1 MSVTSTLD
9 ASPSTPLPAPAEPQP
24 ADPSAPR
31 HFDFVDA
38 LRGLAI
44 VGVMMI
50 HSTFGIPNFHG
61 RLRTLAA
68 QGQFGVQLFFVVS
81 AFTLFWSLRSRR
93 TRERRPLLAFFTRRF
108 FRLAPLFWVGIA
120 FYLCVPVSNRSS
132 AAPNGVGWPHVLA
145 TLAFVH
151 GWYPT
156 TINSVVPGGWSI
168 GAEAMFYLCIPVLF
182 ARVRTLNQALWLTL
196 VAAWVTAALAG
207 PVQHRLDRHFPADW
221 GQVVFNFVFWS
232 FPSQLPVFCL
242 GIVLYFLLVDPP
254 QQPAGPRVSGLLIV
268 AVAAM
273 IVFGTMGKQVLPSV
287 GFVALAVGPGPPAGG
302 GPGQPRDAVPGHGQ
316 LQRVHLALLGAGPHQ
331 RAGRAG
337 LGRHARPR
345 AGRRPVRRPAG
356 GAGGGHAAVGDAQ
369 LLPHRGARPEPGQ
382 VGHPPHGVGC
392 GAPVQGGGV
401 TRHQRRLNR
410 HPGPRVSRTP
420 ARR

>member
-93 TRERRPLLAFFTRRF
+93 ARERRPLLAFFTRRF

-207 PVQHRLDRHFPADW
+207 PVQHRLDRHFPPDW

-287 GFVALAVGPGPPAGG
+287 GFVALAVG
-302 GPGQPRDAVPGHGQ
+302 
-316 LQRVHLALLGAGPHQ
+316 LA
-331 RAGRAG
+331 
-337 LGRHARPR
+337 
-345 AGRRPVRRPAG
+345 RRPVAVLVNPVTRFLGMVSFSGYIWHFWVLDHISGPVVRALAATPVHVPA
-356 GAGGGHAAVGDAQ
+356 AAQCGV
-369 LLPHRGARPEPGQ
+369 LLVALVVATLPLATLSYYLIEVPGQ
-382 VGHPPHGVGC
+382 SLGKWVIRRMEW
-392 GAPVQGGGV
+392 GAVRPSKVAVSPATNGG
-401 TRHQRRLNR
+401 
-410 HPGPRVSRTP
+410 
-420 ARR
+420 